1 MSGKLYYIH
10 FYNDEFEFWKIGIT
24 KLDVENGRFAKNDVF
39 FNKYNL
45 NYTIIFINE
54 YESYS
59 ECFQKEQFI
68 LQTFMKNRLNIN
80 YNGFKTTEA
89 FNINILK
96 EFIK

>member
-1 MSGKLYYIH
+1 MPGKLYYIH
-10 FYNDEFEFWKIGIT
+10 FYNHELEFWKIGIT

-45 NYTIIFINE
+45 NYNIIFINE

-68 LQTFMKNRLNIN
+68 LQTFRKNRLNIN